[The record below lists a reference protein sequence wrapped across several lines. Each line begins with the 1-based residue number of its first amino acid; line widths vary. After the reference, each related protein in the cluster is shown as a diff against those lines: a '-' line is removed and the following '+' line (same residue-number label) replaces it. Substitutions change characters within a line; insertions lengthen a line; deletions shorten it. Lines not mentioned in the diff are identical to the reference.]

1 LYGVAKAAQPWH
13 GDGESEIEE
22 VGMEGTVGFCQEE
35 FETEQ
40 VYRQASGNQRSGRRG
55 RHSGARPSGDR
66 KYQVQHL
73 WERHHKMLRLTLL
86 GWQPRDIATELG
98 CTVHTVTACVNSA
111 LGKRVLAEMQAV
123 VDEKTIDVA
132 TKLQEMSMKAAAKL
146 EAILDDEDT
155 PRALQARIAMD
166 NLDRTGHARQIN
178 VKGQFLHGVV
188 TPELL
193 EQIKKDAWQVTAGS
207 LQPENPQEIAEMVD
221 TVSSHACVETHENPQ
236 EATREEMVE

>member
-1 LYGVAKAAQPWH
+1 
-13 GDGESEIEE
+13 
-22 VGMEGTVGFCQEE
+22 
-35 FETEQ
+35 
-40 VYRQASGNQRSGRRG
+40 
-55 RHSGARPSGDR
+55 
-66 KYQVQHL
+66 
-73 WERHHKMLRLTLL
+73 
-86 GWQPRDIATELG
+86 
-98 CTVHTVTACVNSA
+98 
-111 LGKRVLAEMQAV
+111 VLAEMQAV

-193 EQIKKDAWQVTAGS
+193 EQIKKDAWQATEGS
-207 LQPENPQEIAEMVD
+207 LTPENPQETTTAAVA
-221 TVSSHACVETHENPQ
+221 SSHACVETHENLQGENLQ
-236 EATREEMVE
+236 EATREETVG

>member
-1 LYGVAKAAQPWH
+1 
-13 GDGESEIEE
+13 
-22 VGMEGTVGFCQEE
+22 MEGTIGFCQEE

-40 VYRQASGNQRSGRRG
+40 VYRQAVGNQRSGRRG
-55 RHSGARPSGDR
+55 RHSGRLPSPER

-98 CTVHTVTACVNSA
+98 CSVHTVTACVNSA

-146 EAILDDEDT
+146 EELLEDEDT
-155 PRALQARIAMD
+155 PRSLQARIAMD

-188 TPELL
+188 TPEVL
-193 EQIKKDAWQVTAGS
+193 EQIKKDAWQAVGGS
-207 LQPENPQEIAEMVD
+207 PAPENARLLPATEGCLTPENPQETTTAAV
-221 TVSSHACVETHENPQ
+221 VSSHACVETHENLQGENLQ
-236 EATREEMVE
+236 EATREETVG